1 LNDKEEVVKKL
12 HSNESKRTFLKEHP
26 KTQERVAEDELA
38 SVSSPPLSAR
48 SNPETVSVEN
58 WGQAFVETT
67 VRCGVRY
74 WFVNSGTDWPVFID
88 AIAKRH
94 ALGREWPKLL
104 TVPHEYVATSMAMGY
119 TQVTNEPQIAGYHVT
134 VGTYNA
140 LGAIVNAF
148 TGRVPIL
155 LFAGRR
161 SITKEGFPG
170 TDKGPIAQESTDQA
184 GPLREYIKWDYEIKL
199 LEHIPQ
205 LVQRGLQIAK
215 TEPKGPVY
223 LTIPNELAMMEASEI
238 TIPPQELYRPAA
250 PPHGNPS
257 ATMQAAKL
265 LVEAENPYI
274 ITRFLGANPAAVNKL
289 VRFAELLAIPVSRAI
304 SGYMNFPNTHPLAT
318 SFSLDEA
325 DVIFTIDTP
334 SPWRGSYIPN
344 PDAKYINLSPVP
356 LRIRPYPMAGHY
368 PADINI
374 TGDPATTLTTLYRAA
389 FRMIS
394 RNPDKLMEVEKR
406 LEKFKVLQDAA
417 RKKAVDDAMRVKN
430 DKPVDRKWL
439 EYCISQVMDDD
450 TIVVGRSAA
459 SYVEYT
465 KPGTYFGSYPAG
477 SLGDSLGQALG
488 VKLAAPD
495 KTVICG
501 MGDGSY
507 IYGVPTAA
515 HFTSAKYNLPVLFV
529 VYNNQCWRA
538 VRGTLLREYPDG
550 WAVRTDSRIG
560 QDLTLADGESVPH
573 YELNSVA
580 SGGYGEIV
588 EDPARLPDAL
598 QDALQ
603 AVKVEKRQALLNV
616 VIKYAT

>member
-1 LNDKEEVVKKL
+1 MTDKDEVVKKL
-12 HSNESKRTFLKEHP
+12 LSNESKGTVLKGLT
-26 KTQERVAEDELA
+26 KVQKRATGDELA
-38 SVSSPPLSAR
+38 YVPAPPLSAR
-48 SNPETVSVEN
+48 STPETVSVEN

-67 VRCGVRY
+67 VRCGVKY

-94 ALGREWPKLL
+94 ALGKEWPKLL
-104 TVPHEYVATSMAMGY
+104 TVPHEFTATSMAMGY
-119 TQVTNEPQIAGYHVT
+119 AQVNGEPQIVGYHVT

-170 TDKGPIAQESTDQA
+170 ADKGPIAQESTDQA

-205 LVQRGLQIAK
+205 LVQRSLQIAK

-223 LTIPNELAMMEASEI
+223 LSIPNELAMMEASEI
-238 TIPPQELYRPAA
+238 TIPPKELYRPAA
-250 PPHGNPS
+250 PPHGDPI
-257 ATMQAAKL
+257 ATMQAAEL
-265 LVEAENPYI
+265 LVEAENPII
-274 ITRFLGANPAAVNKL
+274 ITRFLGANPAAVNQL
-289 VRFAELLAIPVSRAI
+289 LRFAELLAIPVSRAI

-318 SFSLDEA
+318 SISLEDA

-334 SPWRGSYIPN
+334 DPWRGSYIPN
-344 PDAKYINLSPVP
+344 PEAKYINLSPAP

-368 PADINI
+368 PADVNIN
-374 TGDPATTLTTLYRAA
+374 GDPATTLVNLYQAA
-389 FRMIS
+389 SRLIS
-394 RNPDKLMEVEKR
+394 RNPGKLMEVKER
-406 LEKFKVLQDAA
+406 LEEFRVLQDAK
-417 RKKAVDDAMRVKN
+417 RKKAVVDAMKVKN
-430 DKPVDRKWL
+430 DEPIDRKWL
-439 EYCISQVMDDD
+439 EYCISQVKDDD
-450 TIVVGRSAA
+450 TIIVDRSAS

-465 KPGTYFGSYPAG
+465 KPGTYFGGYPAG
-477 SLGDSLGQALG
+477 CLGYPLGQALG

-507 IYGVPTAA
+507 IYGIPTAA
-515 HFTSAKYNLPVLFV
+515 HFTSAKYNLPVLYVIF
-529 VYNNQCWRA
+529 NNQCWRA
-538 VRGTLLREYPDG
+538 VRSTLLREYPDG
-550 WAVRTDSRIG
+550 WAVRTNSRIG

-573 YELNSVA
+573 YELNAVA
-580 SGGYGEIV
+580 SGGYGEMV
-588 EDPARLPDAL
+588 MDPARLPDAF
-598 QDALQ
+598 QDALH

>member
-1 LNDKEEVVKKL
+1 MTDKEKVVEKL
-12 HSNESKRTFLKEHP
+12 TTNESRRTFLKENT
-26 KTQERVAEDELA
+26 KVQEGAAEDELTF
-38 SVSSPPLSAR
+38 VPSPPLSAR
-48 SNPETVSVEN
+48 SSPEIVSIEN

-67 VRCGVRY
+67 VRCGVKY
-74 WFVNSGTDWPVFID
+74 WFVNSGTDWLVFIE

-94 ALGREWPKLL
+94 ALGSEWPKLL
-104 TVPHEYVATSMAMGY
+104 TVPHEFTATSMAMGY
-119 TQVTNEPQIAGYHVT
+119 TQVNGEPQIAGYHVT

-148 TGRVPIL
+148 TGRVPVL

-161 SITKEGFPG
+161 SVTKEGFPG
-170 TDKGPIAQESTDQA
+170 TDKGPIAQESIDQA
-184 GPLREYIKWDYEIKL
+184 GPLREYIKWDYEIKM

-223 LTIPNELAMMEASEI
+223 ITIPNELAMMEASEI
-238 TIPPQELYRPAA
+238 MIPPKELYGPAA
-250 PPHGNPS
+250 PPHGDPV

-265 LVEAENPYI
+265 LVEAENPCI
-274 ITRFLGANPAAVNKL
+274 ITRFLGANPAAVNQL

-304 SGYMNFPNTHPLAT
+304 SGYVNFPNTHPLAT
-318 SFSLDEA
+318 SISLKDA

-334 SPWRGSYIPN
+334 NPWRGSYIPN
-344 PDAKYINLSPVP
+344 HDAKYINLSPVP

-374 TGDPATTLTTLYRAA
+374 TGDPETTLIDLHQAA
-389 FRMIS
+389 SRLIS
-394 RNPDKLMEVEKR
+394 RDPDKLVEVKER
-406 LEKFKVLQDAA
+406 LEKFRVLQDAK
-417 RKKAVDDAMRVKN
+417 RKKAVDDAMSVKN
-430 DKPVDRKWL
+430 EEPINRKWL
-439 EYCISQVMDDD
+439 EYCISQVVDDD
-450 TIVVGRSAA
+450 TIIVDRSAS

-465 KPGTYFGSYPAG
+465 KSGTYYGGYPAG
-477 SLGDSLGQALG
+477 CLGYPLGQALG

-507 IYGVPTAA
+507 IYGIPTAA
-515 HFTSAKYNLPVLFV
+515 HFTSANYNLPVLFV
-529 VYNNQCWRA
+529 VFNNQCWRA

-573 YELNSVA
+573 YELNAVA
-580 SGGYGEIV
+580 SGGYGELV
-588 EDPARLPDAL
+588 EDSARLPDAF
-598 QDALQ
+598 QDALH

-616 VIKYAT
+616 VIKYST